1 VTMAMRAPAPARRAC
16 EIRIG
21 EGLFTA
27 DASGAL
33 WHEAERTLVIADLH
47 LEKGSSFARRGM
59 LLPPYDTTAT
69 LAALASVI
77 SRYHP
82 RRVVSLGDGFHDDD
96 GAARL
101 SVDCRAVLRALQ
113 RGRDWVWVAGNHD
126 PRAPAGL
133 PGDHAVACGVGG
145 VVARHEP
152 RPGSPGAE
160 GEIAGHLHPV
170 AHVAARAGGL
180 RRRCFATDTRRCVLP
195 AFGAYAGGLDLGDKA
210 FAPLFDFARLKAVVL
225 GAARIHVFEAAALT
239 GGRVPRQSLRERALR
254 GRDCRA

>member
-1 VTMAMRAPAPARRAC
+1 MTMAMRGVPLTRRAC

-21 EGLFTA
+21 ADIFIA

-59 LLPPYDTTAT
+59 LLPPYDTTVT
-69 LAALASVI
+69 LAALSATV
-77 SRYHP
+77 SRFAP
-82 RRVVSLGDGFHDDD
+82 RRVISLGDGFHDDD

-101 SVDCRAVLRALQ
+101 SVDGRAALRSLQ
-113 RGRDWVWVAGNHD
+113 LGRDWVWVAGNHD

-133 PGDHAVACGVGG
+133 PGDHALACHVGG
-145 VVARHEP
+145 VAARHEP
-152 RPGSPGAE
+152 RPGAPGVE

-170 AHVAARAGGL
+170 AHIAARAGGL

-195 AFGAYAGGLDLGDKA
+195 AFGAYAGGLDLRHEA
-210 FAPLFDFARLKAVVL
+210 FANLFDFARLQAVVI
-225 GAARIHVFEAAALT
+225 GETRIHVFDAAAI
-239 GGRVPRQSLRERALR
+239 GGTRRA
-254 GRDCRA
+254 

>member
-1 VTMAMRAPAPARRAC
+1 MAMRGVPLTRRAC

-21 EGLFTA
+21 ADIFIA

-59 LLPPYDTTAT
+59 LLPPYDTTVT
-69 LAALASVI
+69 LAALSATV
-77 SRYHP
+77 SRFAP
-82 RRVVSLGDGFHDDD
+82 RRVISLGDGFHDDD

-101 SVDCRAVLRALQ
+101 SVDGRAALRSLQ
-113 RGRDWVWVAGNHD
+113 LGRDWVWVAGNHD

-133 PGDHAVACGVGG
+133 PGDHALACHVGG
-145 VVARHEP
+145 VAARHEP
-152 RPGSPGAE
+152 RPGAPGVE

-170 AHVAARAGGL
+170 AHIAARAGGL

-195 AFGAYAGGLDLGDKA
+195 AFGAYAGGLDLRHEA
-210 FAPLFDFARLKAVVL
+210 FANLFDFARLQAVVI
-225 GAARIHVFEAAALT
+225 GEPRIHVFDAAAI
-239 GGRVPRQSLRERALR
+239 GGTRRA
-254 GRDCRA
+254 

>member
-1 VTMAMRAPAPARRAC
+1 VTMAMRGVPLTRRAC

-21 EGLFTA
+21 ADIFIA

-59 LLPPYDTTAT
+59 LLPPYDTTVT
-69 LAALASVI
+69 LAALSATV
-77 SRYHP
+77 SRFAP
-82 RRVVSLGDGFHDDD
+82 RRVISLGDGFHDDD

-101 SVDCRAVLRALQ
+101 SVDGRAALRSLQ
-113 RGRDWVWVAGNHD
+113 LGRDWVWVAGNHD

-133 PGDHAVACGVGG
+133 PGDHALACHVGG
-145 VVARHEP
+145 VAARHEP
-152 RPGSPGAE
+152 RPGAPGVE

-170 AHVAARAGGL
+170 AHIAARAGGL

-195 AFGAYAGGLDLGDKA
+195 AFGAYAGGLDLRHEA
-210 FAPLFDFARLKAVVL
+210 FANLFDFARLQAVVI
-225 GAARIHVFEAAALT
+225 GETRIHVFDAAAI
-239 GGRVPRQSLRERALR
+239 GGTRRA
-254 GRDCRA
+254 

>member
-1 VTMAMRAPAPARRAC
+1 MAMRGVPLTRRAC

-21 EGLFTA
+21 ADIFIA

-59 LLPPYDTTAT
+59 LLPPYDTTVT
-69 LAALASVI
+69 LAALSATV
-77 SRYHP
+77 SRFAP
-82 RRVVSLGDGFHDDD
+82 RRVISLGDGFHDDD

-101 SVDCRAVLRALQ
+101 SVDGRAGLRSLQ
-113 RGRDWVWVAGNHD
+113 LGRDWVWVAGNHD

-133 PGDHAVACGVGG
+133 PGDHALACHVGG
-145 VVARHEP
+145 VAARHEP
-152 RPGSPGAE
+152 RPGAPGVE

-170 AHVAARAGGL
+170 AHIAARAGGL

-195 AFGAYAGGLDLGDKA
+195 AFGAYAGGLDLRHEA
-210 FAPLFDFARLKAVVL
+210 FANLFDFARLQAVVI
-225 GAARIHVFEAAALT
+225 GETRIHVFDAAAI
-239 GGRVPRQSLRERALR
+239 GGTRRA
-254 GRDCRA
+254 

>member
-1 VTMAMRAPAPARRAC
+1 MTMPSLPLTRRAC

-21 EGLFTA
+21 ADIFIA

-59 LLPPYDTTAT
+59 LLPPYDTAVT
-69 LAALASVI
+69 LAALAETM
-77 SRYHP
+77 SRFAP

-101 SVDCRAVLRALQ
+101 SIDCRAALRGLQ
-113 RGRDWVWVAGNHD
+113 LGRDWVWVAGNHD

-133 PGDHAVACGVGG
+133 PGDHAPACHVGAVA
-145 VVARHEP
+145 ARHEP
-152 RPGSPGAE
+152 RPGAPCVD

-170 AHVAARAGGL
+170 AHIAARAGGL

-195 AFGAYAGGLDLGDKA
+195 AFGAYAGGLDLRHEA
-210 FAPLFDFARLKAVVL
+210 FANLFDFARLQAVVI
-225 GAARIHVFEAAALT
+225 GEARIHVFDAAAIR
-239 GGRVPRQSLRERALR
+239 GARRA
-254 GRDCRA
+254 

>member
-1 VTMAMRAPAPARRAC
+1 VTMAMPSLPLTRRAC

-21 EGLFTA
+21 ADIFIA

-59 LLPPYDTTAT
+59 LLPPYDTAVT
-69 LAALASVI
+69 LAALSATI
-77 SRYHP
+77 SRFAP
-82 RRVVSLGDGFHDDD
+82 RRVVSLGDGFHDDE

-101 SVDCRAVLRALQ
+101 SIDGRAALRSLQ
-113 RGRDWVWVAGNHD
+113 LGRDWVWVAGNHD

-133 PGDHAVACGVGG
+133 PGDHALACHVGG
-145 VVARHEP
+145 VAARHEP
-152 RPGSPGAE
+152 RHGAPGAE

-170 AHVAARAGGL
+170 AHIAARAGGV

-195 AFGAYAGGLDLGDKA
+195 AFGAYAGGLDLRHEA
-210 FAPLFDFARLKAVVL
+210 FANLFDFARLQAVVI
-225 GAARIHVFEAAALT
+225 GEARIHVFDAVAI
-239 GGRVPRQSLRERALR
+239 GGARRA
-254 GRDCRA
+254 

>member
-1 VTMAMRAPAPARRAC
+1 MAMRGVPLTRRAC

-21 EGLFTA
+21 ADIFIA

-59 LLPPYDTTAT
+59 LLPPYDTTVT
-69 LAALASVI
+69 LAALSATV
-77 SRYHP
+77 SRFAP
-82 RRVVSLGDGFHDDD
+82 RRVISLGDGFHDDD

-101 SVDCRAVLRALQ
+101 SVDGRAALRSLQ
-113 RGRDWVWVAGNHD
+113 LGRDWVWVAGNHD

-133 PGDHAVACGVGG
+133 PGDHALACHVGG
-145 VVARHEP
+145 VAARHEP
-152 RPGSPGAE
+152 RTGAPGVE

-170 AHVAARAGGL
+170 AHIAARAGGL

-195 AFGAYAGGLDLGDKA
+195 AFGAYAGGLDLRHEA
-210 FAPLFDFARLKAVVL
+210 FANLFDFARLQAVVI
-225 GAARIHVFEAAALT
+225 GETRIHVFDAAAI
-239 GGRVPRQSLRERALR
+239 GGTRRA
-254 GRDCRA
+254 

>member
-1 VTMAMRAPAPARRAC
+1 MAMRGVPLTRRAC

-21 EGLFTA
+21 ADIFIA

-59 LLPPYDTTAT
+59 LLPPYDTTVT
-69 LAALASVI
+69 LAALSATV
-77 SRYHP
+77 SRFAP
-82 RRVVSLGDGFHDDD
+82 RRVISLGDGFHDDD

-101 SVDCRAVLRALQ
+101 SVDGRAALRSLQ
-113 RGRDWVWVAGNHD
+113 LGRDWVWVAGNHD

-133 PGDHAVACGVGG
+133 PGDHALACHVGG
-145 VVARHEP
+145 VAARHEP
-152 RPGSPGAE
+152 RPGAPGVE

-170 AHVAARAGGL
+170 AHIAARAGGL

-195 AFGAYAGGLDLGDKA
+195 AFGAYAGGLDLRHEA
-210 FAPLFDFARLKAVVL
+210 FANLFDFARLQAVVI
-225 GAARIHVFEAAALT
+225 GETRIHVFDAAAI
-239 GGRVPRQSLRERALR
+239 GGTRRA
-254 GRDCRA
+254 

>member
-1 VTMAMRAPAPARRAC
+1 VTIAMRGVPLTRRAC

-21 EGLFTA
+21 ADIFIA

-59 LLPPYDTTAT
+59 LLPPYDTTVT
-69 LAALASVI
+69 LAALSATV
-77 SRYHP
+77 SRFAP
-82 RRVVSLGDGFHDDD
+82 RRVISLGDGFHDDD

-101 SVDCRAVLRALQ
+101 SVDGRAALRSLQ
-113 RGRDWVWVAGNHD
+113 LGRDWVWVAGNHD

-133 PGDHAVACGVGG
+133 PGDHALACHVGG
-145 VVARHEP
+145 VAARHEP
-152 RPGSPGAE
+152 RPGAPGVE

-170 AHVAARAGGL
+170 AHIAARAGGL

-195 AFGAYAGGLDLGDKA
+195 AFGAYAGGLDLRHEA
-210 FAPLFDFARLKAVVL
+210 FANLFDFARLQAVVI
-225 GAARIHVFEAAALT
+225 GETRIHVFDAAAI
-239 GGRVPRQSLRERALR
+239 GGTRRA
-254 GRDCRA
+254 

>member
-1 VTMAMRAPAPARRAC
+1 MAMRGVPLTRRAC

-21 EGLFTA
+21 ADIFIA

-59 LLPPYDTTAT
+59 LLPPYDTTVT
-69 LAALASVI
+69 LAALSATV
-77 SRYHP
+77 SRFAP
-82 RRVVSLGDGFHDDD
+82 RRVISLGDGFHDDD

-101 SVDCRAVLRALQ
+101 SVDGRAALRSLQ
-113 RGRDWVWVAGNHD
+113 LGRDWVWVAGNHD

-133 PGDHAVACGVGG
+133 PGDHALACHVGG
-145 VVARHEP
+145 VAARHEP
-152 RPGSPGAE
+152 RPGAPGVE

-170 AHVAARAGGL
+170 AHIAARAGGL

-195 AFGAYAGGLDLGDKA
+195 AFGAYAGGLDLRHEA
-210 FAPLFDFARLKAVVL
+210 FANLFDFAHLQAVVI
-225 GAARIHVFEAAALT
+225 GETRIHVFDAAAI
-239 GGRVPRQSLRERALR
+239 GGTRRA
-254 GRDCRA
+254 